1 MNYLTTYC
9 KTRPLIMLISIAV
22 APGWGQI
29 GGISGGKLFTP
40 DVFTLAQGA
49 FEFEPAYE
57 LQGADRG
64 LGFRFST
71 GFGKFE
77 AGVSLDHAV
86 DQQAIGMK
94 YGLIPE
100 RLALTAG
107 VEYDSTLHRYAAG
120 IIYSWPIRGK
130 LTADLFAVATSENEG
145 TFMAGVG
152 YFVTDRFQPIVEV
165 ALDQDINSSV
175 SIGFTFAP
183 NENVLVVIGVEQPF
197 ENGEKPLMSV
207 AFTFSM

>member
-1 MNYLTTYC
+1 MV
-9 KTRPLIMLISIAV
+9 LITMMFS
-22 APGWGQI
+22 PGWSQI
-29 GGISGGKLFTP
+29 GGISNEKLFIP
-40 DVFTLAQGA
+40 SAIILESGA

-57 LQGADRG
+57 LRGADRG

-107 VEYDSTLHRYAAG
+107 VEYDTTFHRFAAG
-120 IIYSWPIRGK
+120 IIYSRPISDEV
-130 LTADLFAVATSENEG
+130 TTDLYAAATSEKEW
-145 TFMAGVG
+145 TLMAAAG
-152 YFVTDRFQPIVEV
+152 YFVTDRFQPIVEMAV
-165 ALDQDINSSV
+165 DHNVNPSV
-175 SIGFTFAP
+175 SFGFTFAP